1 MQINN
6 RFVFITNFLSVAL
19 FAVLLPDSLLA
30 QQVIYVSPQGNDQ
43 WSGRQADSVPAGND
57 GPLASVKAAQ
67 VKVRELLKAQQ
78 GEAIEVQIRGG
89 LYRLTETLVFG
100 LEDSGTKDLSLI
112 HI

>member
-1 MQINN
+1 MS
-6 RFVFITNFLSVAL
+6 T
-19 FAVLLPDSLLA
+19 D
-30 QQVIYVSPQGNDQ
+30 
-43 WSGRQADSVPAGND
+43 ND

-100 LEDSGTKDLSLI
+100 LEDSGTKDHLVAYKASDKTAEFVDWLTSGGQVRFQERNEDDSEWVEIDFSSLKD
-112 HI
+112 